1 MLILAKCLQSV
12 VSINGKP
19 IVAGGEFLR
28 NPLGVKYDAGQG
40 EGLKPDRPGFKFLL
54 HQLIAMWHWLIF

>member
-54 HQLIAMWHWLIF
+54 P